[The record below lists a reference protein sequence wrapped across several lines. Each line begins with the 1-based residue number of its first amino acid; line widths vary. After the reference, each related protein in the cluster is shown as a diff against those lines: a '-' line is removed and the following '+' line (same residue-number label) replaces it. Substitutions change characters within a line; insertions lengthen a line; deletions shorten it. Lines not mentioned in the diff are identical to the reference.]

1 MFLKSA
7 KKPHFCSHSLTKK
20 YVYFFK
26 LLNTI
31 MTFSSYRLKNNKVS
45 INLIPA
51 FVCSVFALFIGLDGS
66 ILAQQFDMGWR
77 GYAAVASII
86 SPSLVITLV
95 YISYTSRKFK
105 QQLSHKDEIIIPILC
120 YTVTLLLFGVDCV
133 LVTYMPIKYCGIIGQ
148 ISFCIALLVIGNA
161 VTWHYYL
168 PANILY
174 SVLVFIG
181 SVLEN
186 KLTPTNWLPWKADL
200 VYLPLQLTVPTVILV
215 MIATTI
221 LNRLSEVDG
230 RRSYMD
236 RERLQY
242 IMEHDPLTEAYN
254 RTSLKIEYFVNKFFF
269 MTDIDFFKKLN
280 DNFSHEMGDKCL
292 KKFADIVRNNI
303 KKEDRLIRYGG
314 EEFIIL
320 FSGEST
326 KEEMHKKADDL
337 RKAVEEETSKIKDLA
352 DPNFVAP
359 FTISVGVN
367 YADPRFTLEDS
378 IKIADKYLY
387 EAKKKGRNRVI
398 SALNSD
404 HPY

>member
-1 MFLKSA
+1 
-7 KKPHFCSHSLTKK
+7 
-20 YVYFFK
+20 
-26 LLNTI
+26 

-66 ILAQQFDMGWR
+66 ILAQQFDMGWK

-86 SPSLVITLV
+86 SPSLVITLG

-148 ISFCIALLVIGNA
+148 ISFCIVLLVIGNA
-161 VTWHYYL
+161 VTCHYYV
-168 PANILY
+168 PANIVY
-174 SVLVFIG
+174 SILVFIG

-186 KLTPTNWLPWKADL
+186 KLTPTSWLPWKAEL
-200 VYLPLQLTVPTVILV
+200 VYLPLHLTVPTVILV

-221 LNRLSEVDG
+221 LNRLSEIDS

-242 IMEHDPLTEAYN
+242 IMEHDPLTGAYN
-254 RTSLKIEYFVNKFFF
+254 RTSLKREYFVNKFFF

-292 KKFADIVRNNI
+292 KKFADIVRSNI
-303 KKEDRLIRYGG
+303 RKEDRFIRYGG
-314 EEFIIL
+314 EEFIVL
-320 FSGEST
+320 FNGTST
-326 KEEMHKKADDL
+326 KEAMHQKADAL
-337 RKAVEEETSKIKDLA
+337 RKAVEEETSKIKDFS

-359 FTISVGVN
+359 FTISVGVS
-367 YADPRFTLEDS
+367 YMDPKYTLEEN

-387 EAKKKGRNRVI
+387 EAKEKGRNRVV
-398 SALNSD
+398 SVLNSD
-404 HPY
+404 HPW

>member
-1 MFLKSA
+1 
-7 KKPHFCSHSLTKK
+7 
-20 YVYFFK
+20 
-26 LLNTI
+26 

-77 GYAAVASII
+77 GYVAVASII
-86 SPSLVITLV
+86 SPSWVITLV

-174 SVLVFIG
+174 AVLVFIG
-181 SVLEN
+181 SILEN
-186 KLTPTNWLPWKADL
+186 KLTPTDWLPWKADL
-200 VYLPLQLTVPTVILV
+200 VYLPLHLTVPTVILV

-303 KKEDRLIRYGG
+303 RKEDRLIRYGG

-320 FSGEST
+320 FSGEFT
-326 KEEMHKKADDL
+326 KEEMHQKADDL

-367 YADPRFTLEDS
+367 YADPRFTLEDN
-378 IKIADKYLY
+378 IKVADKYLY

>member
-1 MFLKSA
+1 
-7 KKPHFCSHSLTKK
+7 
-20 YVYFFK
+20 
-26 LLNTI
+26 

-77 GYAAVASII
+77 GYIAVASII

-186 KLTPTNWLPWKADL
+186 KLTPTDWLPWKADL

-215 MIATTI
+215 MIATTV
-221 LNRLSEVDG
+221 LNRLSEIDSK
-230 RRSYMD
+230 RSYMD

-303 KKEDRLIRYGG
+303 RKEDRLIRYGG

-320 FSGEST
+320 FNGEST
-326 KEEMHKKADDL
+326 KEEMHQKADDL
-337 RKAVEEETSKIKDLA
+337 RKAVEEETSKIKDFA

-359 FTISVGVN
+359 FTISVGIN
-367 YADPRFTLEDS
+367 YANPNYTLEDN

>member
-1 MFLKSA
+1 
-7 KKPHFCSHSLTKK
+7 
-20 YVYFFK
+20 
-26 LLNTI
+26 

-45 INLIPA
+45 ISLIPA

-320 FSGEST
+320 FNGEST
-326 KEEMHKKADDL
+326 KEEMHQKADDL
-337 RKAVEEETSKIKDLA
+337 RKAVEEETSRIKDLA

-367 YADPRFTLEDS
+367 YANPNYTLEDN

>member
-1 MFLKSA
+1 
-7 KKPHFCSHSLTKK
+7 
-20 YVYFFK
+20 
-26 LLNTI
+26 

-95 YISYTSRKFK
+95 YVSYTSRKFK

-186 KLTPTNWLPWKADL
+186 KLTPTDWLPWKADL

-215 MIATTI
+215 MIATTM
-221 LNRLSEVDG
+221 LNRLSEVDC

-303 KKEDRLIRYGG
+303 RKEDRLIRYGG

-320 FSGEST
+320 FNGEST
-326 KEEMHKKADDL
+326 KEEMHQKADDL
-337 RKAVEEETSKIKDLA
+337 RKAVEEETSKIKDFA

-367 YADPRFTLEDS
+367 YADPRFTLEDN

-398 SALNSD
+398 SALNSY

>member
-1 MFLKSA
+1 
-7 KKPHFCSHSLTKK
+7 
-20 YVYFFK
+20 
-26 LLNTI
+26 

-66 ILAQQFDMGWR
+66 ILARQFDMGWI
-77 GYAAVASII
+77 GYVTVASII
-86 SPSLVITLV
+86 SPSWVITLV

-105 QQLSHKDEIIIPILC
+105 QQLSRKDEIIIPILC

-148 ISFCIALLVIGNA
+148 VSFCIALLVIGNA

-168 PANILY
+168 PANIVY
-174 SVLVFIG
+174 SVLVLVG
-181 SVLEN
+181 SYFEN
-186 KLTPTNWLPWKADL
+186 KLTPGDWLPWKSEL
-200 VYLPLQLTVPTVILV
+200 IYLPTQLTIPTVI
-215 MIATTI
+215 MIMVAVTI
-221 LNRLSEVDG
+221 LNRLSEIDSI
-230 RRSYMD
+230 RSYKD
-236 RERLQY
+236 REALQY
-242 IMEHDPLTEAYN
+242 LTEHDPLTGAYN
-254 RTSLKIEYFVNKFFF
+254 RTSLKREYFLDKFFF
-269 MTDIDFFKKLN
+269 MIDIDHFKKLN

-292 KKFADIVRNNI
+292 KKFAEIVRNNI
-303 KKEDRLIRYGG
+303 RKEDRLIRYGG

-320 FSGEST
+320 FNGEST
-326 KEEMHKKADDL
+326 KEEMHQKADDL
-337 RKAVEEETSKIKDLA
+337 RKAVEEETSRIKDLA

-367 YADPRFTLEDS
+367 YTNPNYTLEDN

-404 HPY
+404 HPW

>member
-1 MFLKSA
+1 
-7 KKPHFCSHSLTKK
+7 
-20 YVYFFK
+20 
-26 LLNTI
+26 

-45 INLIPA
+45 ISLIPA
-51 FVCSVFALFIGLDGS
+51 FVCLVFTLFICLDGS
-66 ILAQQFDMGWR
+66 ILANQFNMGWR

-86 SPSLVITLV
+86 SPSWVITLV

-120 YTVTLLLFGVDCV
+120 YTVTLLLFGVDCI

-230 RRSYMD
+230 KRSYMD

-242 IMEHDPLTEAYN
+242 IMEHDPLTDAYN
-254 RTSLKIEYFVNKFFF
+254 RTSLKKEYFVNKFFF

-303 KKEDRLIRYGG
+303 RKEDRLIRYGG

-320 FSGEST
+320 FNGEST
-326 KEEMHKKADDL
+326 KEEMHQKADDL
-337 RKAVEEETSKIKDLA
+337 RKAVEEETSKIKDFA

-367 YADPRFTLEDS
+367 YTDPRFTLEDN

-387 EAKKKGRNRVI
+387 EAKNKGRNRVI